1 MGNIQPGSGPI
12 PHHPS
17 DWYSVYSCEYK
28 SLCICIKCSLKDLND
43 GKRTLG
49 EPLYTMTRATEEVR
63 KVRLRALHL
72 HQQYRWYRH
81 ETGERL
87 TVLLNRPL
95 FKDLSPQIFN
105 LLKTASQKEYE
116 RYQLKNVKRM
126 NRGNL
131 SIISGLRWNTRDT
144 SATWTTPM
152 RRSPSPTRAWRWCG
166 PGWAQRGRK
175 SQLCD
180 GGQRDTPWHDM
191 GDQWWCP
198 ELEHDRGHVSRVYF
212 LMLHA
217 VTKHYTKSDT
227 VMWIIWRDVVG
238 CCCFHFIARVIRHCE
253 TEVHRPGARWLPD
266 TVLTDKYNDGR
277 AQRSRKSDKSWH
289 IQKLSYSQ
297 ILQLLLIT
305 LDSRYVYIL
314 RD

>member
-1 MGNIQPGSGPI
+1 MKGIG
-12 PHHPS
+12 
-17 DWYSVYSCEYK
+17 W
-28 SLCICIKCSLKDLND
+28 
-43 GKRTLG
+43 
-49 EPLYTMTRATEEVR
+49 
-63 KVRLRALHL
+63 
-72 HQQYRWYRH
+72 
-81 ETGERL
+81 
-87 TVLLNRPL
+87 
-95 FKDLSPQIFN
+95 
-105 LLKTASQKEYE
+105 
-116 RYQLKNVKRM
+116 KNVIWM
-126 NRGNL
+126 SRGDF

-144 SATWTTPM
+144 SATWTTPT

-314 RD
+314 VIKKVFWWSKQLRQEWKTIMVATNGLWKFTPFQSVIERYIWWIHTSNLNS